1 MHSKNFAGAAMG
13 QFSDTMDLVLNY
25 GPRAAHHDYDRTGRV
40 YLVWPCAAWRVV
52 APAPS
57 DQRIN
62 LLQKAVLGLWCSNSY
77 SVAEIATKLHLHPH
91 LVENI
96 GMELVR
102 SGWVDQKSFRPTPKG
117 LDVLEKEEL
126 IIDTLITGWVFQDPW
141 SGELWPHFSQQL
153 QLQETTIGYGLGRLN
168 LALDSKRGLRKVP
181 AWTFDA
187 PASPVQPSSAM
198 ILRAVKQCRRREE
211 QKKSMRL
218 DASEIMGI
226 AGDDSPELL
235 ARIASISD
243 QPEPA
248 GLVTF
253 GYLPKGSAFLPQIC
267 DPFGFGCDE
276 KMWRQLQRIARDD
289 EGAAG
294 AQRDF
299 LRFAQIKD
307 APALEEL
314 LEQQQKIAESE
325 VVARLS
331 LDIKAT
337 SAVFEHLVAAA
348 KSLSLARATEGE
360 SQSDLGSVMQSC
372 RRTLEA
378 LLKSIARVSSL
389 SNAPALLNG
398 DVAIDRA
405 TVDHI
410 AQSIGLRLPLPGVFQ
425 IDKSGGKPNKGLIIG
440 ICRDVGNVY
449 KLPSAVVATLL
460 ASSLHPVHPLR
471 KAASKDVEFLRKLAR
486 IIDLGNAGSH
496 DDSHNPSPK
505 RFSISEAEEMWELII
520 HATGCLLNLAT
531 TKPQNYEQKRSQ

>member
-1 MHSKNFAGAAMG
+1 
-13 QFSDTMDLVLNY
+13 MDLVLNY
-25 GPRAAHHDYDRTGRV
+25 GPRAAHKDYDRMGRV

-57 DQRIN
+57 DQGIN
-62 LLQKAVLGLWCSNSY
+62 LLQKAVLGMWCSNSY
-77 SVAEIATKLHLHPH
+77 SVSEVAAKLHLHPH
-91 LVENI
+91 LIENI
-96 GMELVR
+96 AMELVR
-102 SGWVDQKSFRPTPKG
+102 SGWVDQKSLRPTSKG
-117 LDVLEKEEL
+117 FDILEKEEL
-126 IIDTLITGWVFQDPW
+126 IMGTLVTGWVFQDPW

-153 QLQETTIGYGLGRLN
+153 HLQETTPGHGSERLI
-168 LALDSKRGLRKVP
+168 LVLDSKKGTRKVP
-181 AWTFDA
+181 AWIFDA

-218 DASEIMGI
+218 DASDMMSIVGE
-226 AGDDSPELL
+226 DSQEML
-235 ARIASISD
+235 ARITYISD
-243 QPEPA
+243 RSEPA

-253 GYLPKGSAFLPQIC
+253 GYLPKGGAFQPQIC

-294 AQRDF
+294 ALRDF

-307 APALEEL
+307 APAFEEL
-314 LEQQQKIAESE
+314 LAQQQRIAESE

-348 KSLSLARATEGE
+348 KSLSLARAAEGD

-378 LLKSIARVSSL
+378 LLKSIARIAPL
-389 SNAPALLNG
+389 GNAHALLNG
-398 DVAIDRA
+398 DAAMDRA
-405 TVDHI
+405 TVDQT
-410 AQSIGLRLPLPGVFQ
+410 AQSIRLKLPLPVMFQ
-425 IDKSGGKPNKGLIIG
+425 KPNKGLING
-440 ICRDVGNVY
+440 ICRDIGNVY

-460 ASSLHPVHPLR
+460 ATALHPAHPL
-471 KAASKDVEFLRKLAR
+471 KTASAKDAELLHKLAR

-505 RFSISEAEEMWELII
+505 RFSILEAEEMWELII
-520 HATGCLLNLAT
+520 QSTGSLLNLPVN
-531 TKPQNYEQKRSQ
+531 KPQRHEQKKSP

>member
-1 MHSKNFAGAAMG
+1 
-13 QFSDTMDLVLNY
+13 MDLVLNY
-25 GPRAAHHDYDRTGRV
+25 GPRAAHKDYDRMGRV

-57 DQRIN
+57 DQGIN
-62 LLQKAVLGLWCSNSY
+62 LLQKAVLGMWCSNSY
-77 SVAEIATKLHLHPH
+77 SVAEVANKLHLHPH
-91 LVENI
+91 LIENI

-102 SGWVDQKSFRPTPKG
+102 SGWVDQKSLRPTSKG
-117 LDVLEKEEL
+117 FDILEKEEL
-126 IIDTLITGWVFQDPW
+126 IMDTLITGWVFQDPW

-153 QLQETTIGYGLGRLN
+153 HLQETTPGHGSERLI
-168 LALDSKRGLRKVP
+168 LVLDSKKGTRKVP
-181 AWTFDA
+181 AWIFDA

-218 DASEIMGI
+218 DASDMMSIVGE
-226 AGDDSPELL
+226 DSQEML
-235 ARIASISD
+235 ARITYISD
-243 QPEPA
+243 RSEPA

-253 GYLPKGSAFLPQIC
+253 GYLPKGGAFQPQIC

-294 AQRDF
+294 ALRDF

-307 APALEEL
+307 APAFEEL
-314 LEQQQKIAESE
+314 LAQQQRIAESE

-348 KSLSLARATEGE
+348 KSLSLARAAEGD

-378 LLKSIARVSSL
+378 LLKSIARIAPL
-389 SNAPALLNG
+389 GNAHALLNG
-398 DVAIDRA
+398 DAAMDRA
-405 TVDHI
+405 TVDQT
-410 AQSIGLRLPLPGVFQ
+410 AQSIRLKLPLPVMFQ
-425 IDKSGGKPNKGLIIG
+425 KPNKGLING
-440 ICRDVGNVY
+440 ICRDIGNVY

-460 ASSLHPVHPLR
+460 ATALHPAHPL
-471 KAASKDVEFLRKLAR
+471 KTASAKDAELLHKLAR

-505 RFSISEAEEMWELII
+505 RFSILEAEEMWELII
-520 HATGCLLNLAT
+520 QSTGSLLNLPVN
-531 TKPQNYEQKRSQ
+531 KPQRHEQKKSP

>member
-1 MHSKNFAGAAMG
+1 
-13 QFSDTMDLVLNY
+13 MDLVLNY
-25 GPRAAHHDYDRTGRV
+25 GPRAAHKDYDRMGRV

-57 DQRIN
+57 DQGIN
-62 LLQKAVLGLWCSNSY
+62 LLQKAVLGMWCSNSY
-77 SVAEIATKLHLHPH
+77 SVTEVATKLHLHPH
-91 LVENI
+91 LIESI

-102 SGWVDQKSFRPTPKG
+102 SGWVDQKSLRPTSKG
-117 LDVLEKEEL
+117 FDILEKEEL
-126 IIDTLITGWVFQDPW
+126 IMDTLVTGWVFQDPW
-141 SGELWPHFSQQL
+141 SGELWPNFSQQL
-153 QLQETTIGYGLGRLN
+153 QLQETTPGFGSGRLT
-168 LALDSKRGLRKVP
+168 LVLDSKKGTRKVP
-181 AWTFDA
+181 AWIFDA

-218 DASEIMGI
+218 DASDMMGI
-226 AGDDSPELL
+226 VGEDSQEML
-235 ARIASISD
+235 ARITSISD
-243 QPEPA
+243 RPEPA

-253 GYLPKGSAFLPQIC
+253 GYLPKGGAFQPQIC

-294 AQRDF
+294 AQREF

-307 APALEEL
+307 APAFEEL
-314 LEQQQKIAESE
+314 LDQQQKIAESE

-331 LDIKAT
+331 LDIKVNY
-337 SAVFEHLVAAA
+337 AVFEHLVAAA
-348 KSLSLARATEGE
+348 KSLSLARATEGD

-378 LLKSIARVSSL
+378 LLKSIARIAPL
-389 SNAPALLNG
+389 GNAHALLNG
-398 DVAIDRA
+398 DVTMDRA
-405 TVDHI
+405 TVDQI
-410 AQSIGLRLPLPGVFQ
+410 AQSIGLKLPLPGMFQ
-425 IDKSGGKPNKGLIIG
+425 MDKSGGKPNKGLIIG
-440 ICRDVGNVY
+440 ICRDIGNVY
-449 KLPSAVVATLL
+449 KLPSAVIATLL
-460 ASSLHPVHPLR
+460 ATALHPAHPL
-471 KAASKDVEFLRKLAR
+471 KTASAKDADLLHKLAR

-520 HATGCLLNLAT
+520 QSTGNLLNLAVN
-531 TKPQNYEQKRSQ
+531 KPQSYEQKKSP